1 MMSLPHHINR
11 YILILFLLII
21 LIPQV
26 SAVVVTNITQLTYSI
41 EIGYSDPS
49 WSPDG
54 SKIVYNYILGS
65 NYSLW
70 IMNANGSNP
79 VPLTRAD
86 INNPVHRTSAYWV
99 DSEPRWSSD
108 GSKIVFQ
115 RTYYYD
121 GGGYMGFFVYII
133 NTDGPNQRMLISG
146 YNPSISPDVKYI
158 AFDAGSAGGIFATA
172 EQGSNIF
179 VMNVDGTNIKRLTDD
194 KGNEVAPSWSPDG
207 KKLVFT
213 KDGTIYIM
221 NADGSN
227 KTSTGQGGH
236 NARWSPD
243 GKRIAFV
250 SERAGDMMWSMKLFY
265 IYVMDIDGSN
275 VTKLTLGENRWDW
288 IGDWSPNGTM
298 IIFYSSIPP
307 DAKTNLYTMTL
318 DFNVTSPTA
327 TPTVIKTPTIT
338 QTATTTVTRTPGFS
352 LLLALASI
360 FLLILVKR
368 SQR

>member
-1 MMSLPHHINR
+1 
-11 YILILFLLII
+11 
-21 LIPQV
+21 
-26 SAVVVTNITQLTYSI
+26 
-41 EIGYSDPS
+41 
-49 WSPDG
+49 
-54 SKIVYNYILGS
+54 
-65 NYSLW
+65 
-70 IMNANGSNP
+70 MNANGSNP